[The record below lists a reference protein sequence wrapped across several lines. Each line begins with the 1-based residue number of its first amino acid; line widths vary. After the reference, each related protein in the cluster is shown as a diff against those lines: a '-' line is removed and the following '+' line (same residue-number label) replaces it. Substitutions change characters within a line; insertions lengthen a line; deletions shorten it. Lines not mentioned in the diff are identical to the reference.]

1 MMEPKTKKSGFLKEV
16 GKAFIPKRFRPKLR
30 QYLSKAGIY
39 EVPYFFFGILFY
51 LAIGIT
57 ALIYI
62 ASNFYGVV
70 SNNNALITGLLVFLF
85 WVVVSF
91 VVVAIVMGSIYFFI
105 NMRIY
110 KRVKEIEFVLPDYL
124 VLVSTNL
131 KGGLSF
137 EKSLW
142 AAIRPEFGVLS
153 EEVGI
158 VSKKVMT
165 GEDLEEALTGFAQ
178 KYDSPTLIRT
188 INIIIG
194 ELQSGGQVASVL
206 DNIIKDLRKTKMIKD
221 EMSANTLLFTIF
233 IGAIVLIISPLLFA
247 LSKILLSILINVS
260 QQIAPAIQ
268 KASISALPFKFDKI
282 NVSVDDFRT
291 FSVMA
296 LGVISIFSS
305 MILAIIQKGEIK
317 AGLKYMPFFISIS
330 IIMYFLIS
338 LVLGSVFNF

>member
-1 MMEPKTKKSGFLKEV
+1 MMEPKAKKSGFLKEV
-16 GKAFIPKRFRPKLR
+16 GKAFVPKRFRPRLR
-30 QYLSKAGIY
+30 QYLSKAGIH
-39 EVPYFFFGILFY
+39 EVPYLFFGILFY

-62 ASNFYGVV
+62 STNFYSVV
-70 SNNNALITGLLVFLF
+70 SNNGALLTGLLVFIF
-85 WVVVSF
+85 WVVVSSIIVS
-91 VVVAIVMGSIYFFI
+91 VVIGSIYFFT

-110 KRVKEIEFVLPDYL
+110 KRVKEIEYVLPDYL

-142 AAIRPEFGVLS
+142 AAIRPEFGVLA

-165 GEDLEEALTGFAQ
+165 GEDLEEALMGFAQ
-178 KYDSPTLIRT
+178 KYESPTLIRT
-188 INIIIG
+188 VNIIIG
-194 ELQSGGQVASVL
+194 ELQSGGRVASVL
-206 DNIIKDLRKTKMIKD
+206 DNIIENFRKTKMIKD

-233 IGAIVLIISPLLFA
+233 IGAIVLVISPLLFA
-247 LSKILLSILINVS
+247 LSKVLLTILINVS
-260 QQIAPAIQ
+260 KQIAPAIQ
-268 KASISALPFKFDKI
+268 KASVSMPFKFDKI

-305 MILAIIQKGEIK
+305 MILAIIQKGRIK
-317 AGLKYMPFFISIS
+317 SGLKYMPFFISIS
-330 IIMYFLIS
+330 IIMYFIMSLI
-338 LVLGSVFNF
+338 LKGVFKF